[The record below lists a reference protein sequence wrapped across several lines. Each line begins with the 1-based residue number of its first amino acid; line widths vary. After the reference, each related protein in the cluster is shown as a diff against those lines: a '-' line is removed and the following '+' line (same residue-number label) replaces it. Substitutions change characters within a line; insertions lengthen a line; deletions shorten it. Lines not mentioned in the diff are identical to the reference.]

1 MAAVPRPL
9 IHPGSWVRADGHSAV
24 ATDSVAIVLPSDEIL
39 LLTPQVLEQEYGI
52 VKLEGG
58 FFQACNGHGVSRLT
72 GASQLA
78 LHLFQTIGPR
88 QNFISAST
96 RALTAVSFRHRTDSC
111 LKGFGRRFALTRRRP
126 TQCIF
131 KPAFTL

>member
-78 LHLFQTIGPR
+78 LHLFQTIGP
-88 QNFISAST
+88 QQDSISAST
-96 RALTAVSFRHRTDSC
+96 RASTAASFRRRTDSG
-111 LKGFGRRFALTRRRP
+111 LMKFGR
-126 TQCIF
+126 
-131 KPAFTL
+131 

>member
-39 LLTPQVLEQEYGI
+39 LLTPQVLEQECGI

-78 LHLFQTIGPR
+78 LHLFQTIGP
-88 QNFISAST
+88 QQDSISAST
-96 RALTAVSFRHRTDSC
+96 RASTAASFRRRTASG
-111 LKGFGRRFALTRRRP
+111 LTRFGR
-126 TQCIF
+126 
-131 KPAFTL
+131 